1 MNLCANIEN
10 VDNFWD
16 GLGYFFVGARAAALS
31 TSISNGILSARRGKR
46 HVRPVEQVFHD
57 KRHARRKLPVLEQRA
72 WSSAGRSS
80 QDAEGLQTM
89 RTLGDN
95 MAWVLKSL
103 KTADSRY
110 PKGNR
115 AS

>member
-1 MNLCANIEN
+1 MYVDPDSQFSWLISALVGGAMNLCANIEN

-57 KRHARRKLPVLEQRA
+57 KRHARRKLPVLEQRP
-72 WSSAGRSS
+72 WSSAGRSRAGRRTIAD
-80 QDAEGLQTM
+80 DAHLA
-89 RTLGDN
+89 R
-95 MAWVLKSL
+95 
-103 KTADSRY
+103 
-110 PKGNR
+110 
-115 AS
+115 